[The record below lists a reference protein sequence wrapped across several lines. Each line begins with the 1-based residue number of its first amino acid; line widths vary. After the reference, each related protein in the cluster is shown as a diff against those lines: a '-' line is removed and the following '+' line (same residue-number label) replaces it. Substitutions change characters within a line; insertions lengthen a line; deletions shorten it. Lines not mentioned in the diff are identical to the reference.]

1 MLVVLGTPCA
11 ASSILFVLPGYDSTS
26 RMDSGVCFS
35 WGGRGAPVPHSY
47 KQSHPELLSMSQ
59 FCSFFLPAPQSRH
72 GHRAGWCHSTAGWG
86 CAVGQQGVV
95 WGLYVPAVLGAAVP
109 SGPFGA
115 GDAPGDAT
123 PKGVVGCKGL
133 CYFFPLHKE

>member
-11 ASSILFVLPGYDSTS
+11 ASSILFVLPGHDSTS
-26 RMDSGVCFS
+26 RMDSRRVLFVG
-35 WGGRGAPVPHSY
+35 GGRGAPVPHSY

-95 WGLYVPAVLGAAVP
+95 WGL
-109 SGPFGA
+109 
-115 GDAPGDAT
+115 
-123 PKGVVGCKGL
+123 
-133 CYFFPLHKE
+133 